1 MSSCKVLIAA
11 AGSGKTTHLVRE
23 ALKPRD
29 GRCLITTY
37 TEANEASIRK
47 AIVGEHGCIPSRI
60 TVQTWFSFLIQHGVR
75 PYQGK
80 LNAAMFDEDIQGLLL
95 VNGPSAV
102 RYTGR
107 YGPVCYAEDSD
118 FVRHYFSTTMKV
130 YSDKV
135 SKFVFKANRAAS
147 GEVISR
153 IARIYS
159 HVFIDEVQDLAGYDL
174 ELISLLLKSKASLL
188 LVGDPRQ
195 VTYLT
200 HHERKHVQYRD
211 GKVRAFLEERVP
223 DRFRPK
229 IDEETLS
236 RSHRNNDAI
245 CRVSSGLF
253 PDLPASV
260 PCDCRGCR
268 GVSIDHTGVF
278 LVRPKDVARYLR
290 TYAPVQQLRW
300 DRTVAVDEE
309 HPVLT
314 LGNSKGLT
322 FDRVMI
328 YPTDDMRRWILDRTA
343 SLSAGAKAKFY
354 VGLTRPRHSAAIVMD
369 LDGADVPS
377 DMKRWSAAE
386 AKGQARLRRSC
397 RV

>member
-1 MSSCKVLIAA
+1 MGSGKILIAA

-23 ALKPRD
+23 ALKRRD

-47 AIVGEHGCIPSRI
+47 AIIGEHGCIPSHI

-80 LNAAMFDEDIQGLLL
+80 LNATLFDEDIQGLLL

-102 RYTGR
+102 RYTGSH
-107 YGPVCYAEDSD
+107 GPVCHAEDRD
-118 FVRHYFSTTMKV
+118 FVRHYFSKTMKV

-135 SKFVFKANRAAS
+135 SKFVFKANRAVS
-147 GEVISR
+147 GEVIGR

-174 ELISLLLKSKASLL
+174 ELISLLLKSEAALL

-223 DRFRPK
+223 ERCRPE

-236 RSHRNNDAI
+236 KSHRNNGAI

-253 PDLPASV
+253 PDLPESV
-260 PCDCRGCR
+260 PCDCRVCR
-268 GVSIDHTGVF
+268 GESTDHTGVF
-278 LVRPKDVARYLR
+278 LVRPKDVTRYLR

-300 DRTVAVDEE
+300 DRTVAVDED

-328 YPTDDMRRWILDRTA
+328 YPTDDMCRWVLDRTTG
-343 SLSAGAKAKFY
+343 LSASARAKFY
-354 VGLTRPRHSAAIVMD
+354 VGLTRARHSAAIVMD
-369 LDGADVPS
+369 LGGAEEPT
-377 DMKRWSAAE
+377 DMKLWAAVKT
-386 AKGQARLRRSC
+386 KGQASLRRSC

>member
-1 MSSCKVLIAA
+1 MGRGKVLIAA

-23 ALKPRD
+23 ALRCRD

-37 TEANEASIRK
+37 TEANEAAIRK
-47 AIVGEHGCIPSRI
+47 AIVKQHGCIPFHI

-75 PYQGK
+75 PYQGE
-80 LNAAMFDEDIQGLLL
+80 LNPALFDEDIQGLLL

-102 RYTGR
+102 RYAGKH
-107 YGPVCYAEDSD
+107 GPVCYAEDRD
-118 FVRHYFSTTMKV
+118 FVRHYFSRTMKV

-135 SKFVFKANRAAS
+135 SKFVFKADRATC
-147 GEVISR
+147 GEVFSR
-153 IARIYS
+153 IARIYA

-174 ELISLLLKSKASLL
+174 ELISLLLKSRAAVL

-211 GKVRAFLEERVP
+211 GKVRAFLEEKVP
-223 DRFRPK
+223 ARFRPE
-229 IDEETLS
+229 IDERTLR

-245 CRVSSGLF
+245 CRVSSSLY
-253 PDLPASV
+253 PDLPASL
-260 PCDCRGCR
+260 PCDCRVCR
-268 GVSIDHTGVF
+268 SETVDHTGVF
-278 LVRPKDVARYLR
+278 LVQPGDAACYLQ
-290 TYAPVQQLRW
+290 TYASVQQLRW
-300 DRTVAVDEE
+300 DRTVSVDQDY
-309 HPVLT
+309 PVLN

-328 YPTDDMRRWILDRTA
+328 YPTDDMCKWILDR
-343 SLSAGAKAKFY
+343 SSRLSASARAKFY

-369 LDGADVPS
+369 LGDREEPS
-377 DMKRWSAAE
+377 DMELWCAE
-386 AKGQARLRRSC
+386 AH
-397 RV
+397 